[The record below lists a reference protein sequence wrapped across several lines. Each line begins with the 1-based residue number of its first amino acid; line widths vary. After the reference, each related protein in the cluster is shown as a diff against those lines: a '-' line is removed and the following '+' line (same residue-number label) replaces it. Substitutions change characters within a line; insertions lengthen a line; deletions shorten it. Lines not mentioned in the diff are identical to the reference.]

1 LAVAAVYGQD
11 QFELHA
17 QSPSL
22 NSDGIIQ
29 HRSKRSA
36 AQIGARHPTN

>member
-17 QSPSL
+17 ESPSL
-22 NSDGIIQ
+22 NWDGIIQ
-29 HRSKRSA
+29 HRSKRPA
-36 AQIGARHPTN
+36 AATGVRHPTK